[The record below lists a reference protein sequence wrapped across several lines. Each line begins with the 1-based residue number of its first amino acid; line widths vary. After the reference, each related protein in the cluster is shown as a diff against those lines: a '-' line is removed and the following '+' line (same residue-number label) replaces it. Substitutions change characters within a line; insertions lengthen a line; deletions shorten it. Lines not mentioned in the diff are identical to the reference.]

1 MCGKEPTEE
10 YKSKLVQYTNARNA
24 ANAMYDHFKIG
35 NYITVIHEPGDVPA
49 AMFASINEK
58 SNVLFWNDT

>member
-1 MCGKEPTEE
+1 VWKRA
-10 YKSKLVQYTNARNA
+10 YWRIQVKLVQYTNARNA

-49 AMFASINEK
+49 AMFASINENLMY
-58 SNVLFWNDT
+58 SFGNDT